1 MSMTAVEIALLV
13 VSALLCVS
21 LYYTYR
27 FARIILS
34 LEDRIEAALDDLD
47 KRYTVMSE
55 ILSRPVFFDSVEVRK
70 VVSEIGECRETILK
84 IANGIARLEVSDER
98 DRD

>member
-1 MSMTAVEIALLV
+1 MTAVEIALLV
-13 VSALLCVS
+13 VSVLLCVS

>member
-1 MSMTAVEIALLV
+1 MTAVEIALIV
-13 VSALLCVS
+13 VSALLCIS

-34 LEDRIEAALDDLD
+34 LEDRIEVALDDLD

-55 ILSRPVFFDSVEVRK
+55 ILARPIFFDSIEVRK
-70 VVSEIGECRETILK
+70 VVAEIGECRETILR
-84 IANGIARLEVSDER
+84 IANGIAKLEVSDER
-98 DRD
+98 RRD